1 MEFILLAI
9 LVIVVA
15 VVIYGTLSRRKIYK
29 DVDRL
34 ENWKIE
40 LGSRPVAEEIAKV
53 KGLKISGETEE
64 KFELWRKDWD
74 DIVGTHIP
82 DIEKA
87 LFDIEEQANKYRFGK
102 ARELVTAVENQLQD
116 IEAQIDV
123 IFKEVDE
130 LVHSE
135 KENEAGISETQ
146 AKFDAMS
153 RHLLQHSLSLGKTAP
168 VFEERKM
175 EMKQALV
182 SFEEDREAG
191 NYTSARQT
199 LKQVDHDLEVQNAQ
213 MKEIPV
219 LLKDLDMELPSELRE
234 LQRGVENMEGQ
245 GYPLGHLSLYEQI
258 EEYKQELPALKES
271 CEEFELE
278 KVKDRIEEI
287 RSFMEAT
294 YEMLEKEVDARGA
307 VQAEIPQLEEQLR
320 KLKEKL
326 ADLQREEAK
335 VEVSYLIPM
344 EDKEQHDRLAVKMDD
359 TIRNWRLF
367 QDANLNRTQT
377 FSEQRSQLEKH
388 RKEWSGLTKEI
399 QQLKDRLYTLRK
411 DEKKALDTF
420 ASVKRQLL
428 EDEMLLQRSFMPRI
442 PSPLLNDLDDA
453 DENVKAAEQTLDEV
467 PVEIARANADVDEAD
482 KSVRRFHQRL
492 IATLEQ
498 VRMAELAIQYGNRY
512 RSSDEELH
520 EQFKEAEK
528 HFHKGRYDD
537 AVNTAVGAM
546 EKKNSN
552 IREVLLEFGKQ

>member
-74 DIVGTHIP
+74 DIVGVHIP

-87 LFDIEEQANKYRFGK
+87 LYDIEEQANKYRFGK
-102 ARELVTAVENQLQD
+102 ARELIHAVENQLQD
-116 IEAQIDV
+116 IEAQIDA

-135 KENEAGISETQ
+135 KENEAGITETQ
-146 AKFDAMS
+146 ARYDAMS
-153 RHLLQHSLSLGKTAP
+153 RHLLQHSLSFGKAAP
-168 VFEERKM
+168 VFEERKA
-175 EMKQALV
+175 EMKQALI
-182 SFEEDREAG
+182 SFNEDREAG

-199 LKQVDHDLEVQNAQ
+199 LKQVDHDLEVQNQQ

-219 LLKDLDMELPSELRE
+219 LLKDIDMELPSELRE
-234 LQRGVENMEGQ
+234 LQRGVENMESQ
-245 GYPLGHLSLYEQI
+245 GYPLGHLSLHEQI

-278 KVKDRIEEI
+278 KVKDRIEDI
-287 RSFMEAT
+287 RKFMEAT
-294 YEMLEKEVDARGA
+294 YEMLEKEVDAREG

-335 VEVSYLIPM
+335 VEVSYLIQW
-344 EDKEQHDRLAVKMDD
+344 K
-359 TIRNWRLF
+359 
-367 QDANLNRTQT
+367 
-377 FSEQRSQLEKH
+377 
-388 RKEWSGLTKEI
+388 TK
-399 QQLKDRLYTLRK
+399 
-411 DEKKALDTF
+411 
-420 ASVKRQLL
+420 
-428 EDEMLLQRSFMPRI
+428 
-442 PSPLLNDLDDA
+442 
-453 DENVKAAEQTLDEV
+453 
-467 PVEIARANADVDEAD
+467 
-482 KSVRRFHQRL
+482 
-492 IATLEQ
+492 
-498 VRMAELAIQYGNRY
+498 
-512 RSSDEELH
+512 SSTTGW
-520 EQFKEAEK
+520 Q
-528 HFHKGRYDD
+528 
-537 AVNTAVGAM
+537 
-546 EKKNSN
+546 
-552 IREVLLEFGKQ
+552 